1 VGNFLQKELD
11 NYLHK
16 NPDTAEVLH
25 KRIVESERERKAIS
39 GIKKLARQRA
49 KKVSLHNKK
58 LRDCRIHFN
67 SKDPKAE
74 ESSIFITE
82 GDSASGS
89 ITKSRNVN
97 TQAVFSLR
105 GKPLNTYGLTKKVVY
120 ENEEFN
126 LLQAAL
132 NIEESLEDLRYNQ
145 IIIATDADVD
155 GMHIRLLLI
164 TFFLQFFPDL
174 IRKGHVFIL
183 QTPLFR
189 VRNKQKTYY
198 CYSEEERREAV
209 KKMKGKAEITRF
221 KGLGEISPD
230 EFKNFIGKDIRL
242 DPVMMRKQDS
252 VKQMLEFYMGKNTP
266 DRQDFIIDNLYVEK
280 DEVA

>member
-1 VGNFLQKELD
+1 KEVDNF
-11 NYLHK
+11 LHK
-16 NPDTAEVLH
+16 NAEVAEALLQ
-25 KRIVESERERKAIS
+25 RIQDSERERKAIS
-39 GIKKLARQRA
+39 GIKTLARQRA

-58 LRDCRIHFN
+58 LRDCRTHFN
-67 SKDPKAE
+67 SGKDE
-74 ESSIFITE
+74 EGQSSIFITE

-89 ITKSRNVN
+89 ITKSRNVS

-105 GKPLNTYGLTKKVVY
+105 GKPLNSYGLTKKVVY

-132 NIEESLEDLRYNQ
+132 NIEESIDDLRYNKV
-145 IIIATDADVD
+145 IIATDADVD

-174 IRKGHVFIL
+174 IKRGHLYIL

-189 VRNKQKTYY
+189 VRNKKKTFY
-198 CYSEEERREAV
+198 CYSDEERIDAIKEC
-209 KKMKGKAEITRF
+209 GKTAEITRF

-230 EFKNFIGKDIRL
+230 EFKNFIGEDIRL
-242 DPVMMRKQDS
+242 EPVTMKKHES
-252 VKQMLEFYMGKNTP
+252 VADMLTFFMGKNTP
-266 DRQDFIIDNLYVEK
+266 QRQDFIIENLHVEQD
-280 DEVA
+280 DEEQLKATN